1 MGMAHSHTK
10 PPLPAGIY
18 VRISL
23 DKHDGA
29 GVERQEQACRTLAAE
44 LGLEVGRVYSDNSIS
59 AYSGKVRPGFIDL
72 VADVKACKIGAV
84 LSFAPDRISRNVSE
98 YGLFKA
104 TLKNM
109 HCRLAYVNGGEQA
122 LDDPNADLI
131 STMLSGVSQWES
143 AIKSTRVAAAK
154 AQQRT
159 RGEYPRT
166 PNRLFGYTHDGEPHP
181 TEAPLVRDAATR
193 ILAGESLNRIAREWE
208 EKGVR
213 TTSGGVQ
220 TAQKIHAVLLT
231 PTTGGFTHY
240 KLKKKDYT
248 ASEWEQFS
256 AWDKLG
262 IVGRGNWEQVLDPE
276 VWQALW
282 AHLTNPARKT
292 NLVGNAPQ
300 HLLSGI
306 ARCGKCGEPL
316 YCRKKAYKK
325 KAEEERKRVYFCKE
339 RGGGH
344 PTRIAEPLERYIT
357 DLVLSRLSARD
368 IVGELASG
376 VDSDRRGELTTTRD
390 MVRGR
395 MADLEHQAT
404 LGNVSMGQFG
414 RMNRALADQ
423 LEAIDAELVE
433 LAGAG
438 GVLAE
443 VAGVAD
449 VRTWWVT
456 ATLDLK
462 RELIRALMTITVEVT
477 PPAQNKFNPEDVT
490 VKWKV

>member
-1 MGMAHSHTK
+1 MANPPTK
-10 PPLPAGIY
+10 NTLPAGIY

-23 DKHDGA
+23 DKQDGA
-29 GVERQEQACRTLAAE
+29 GVERQEQACRALAAE

-72 VADVKACKIGAV
+72 VADVKARKIGAV

-104 TLKNM
+104 TLKNT
-109 HCRLAYVNGGEQA
+109 HCRLIYVNGGEQA

-143 AIKSTRVAAAK
+143 AIKSTRVAAAY
-154 AQQRT
+154 AQKRA
-159 RGEYPRT
+159 RGDFPT
-166 PNRLFGYTHDGEPHP
+166 PPNRLFGYTNGGELHP
-181 TEAPLVRDAATR
+181 TEAALVREAATR
-193 ILAGESLNRIAREWE
+193 ILAGESLRRIAREWE
-208 EKGVR
+208 SSGV
-213 TTSGGVQ
+213 TTTAGGRP
-220 TAQKIHAVLLT
+220 TAQNVRLILLT

-240 KLKKKDYT
+240 KLKKKDYST
-248 ASEWEQFS
+248 AEWEQLS

-262 IVGRGNWEQVLDPE
+262 IIGRGNWEPVLDPE

-292 NLVGNAPQ
+292 NLVGNTPQ

-306 ARCGKCGEPL
+306 VRCGKCGAPM
-316 YCRKKAYKK
+316 YCRRKWYRKKT
-325 KAEEERKRVYFCKE
+325 EEEPKRVYWCKA

-344 PTRIAEPLERYIT
+344 PTRIADPLERYVT
-357 DLVLSRLSARD
+357 DLVLTRLHQSD
-368 IVGELASG
+368 IVGELAAG
-376 VDSDRRGELTTTRD
+376 VDSDRRAELTTTRD

-395 MADLEHQAT
+395 MADLEQQAT
-404 LGNVSMGQFG
+404 LGNVSMEQFG
-414 RMNRALADQ
+414 RMNRTLADQ

-433 LAGAG
+433 LAAAG

-443 VAGVAD
+443 LAGVTD
-449 VRTWWVT
+449 VRAWWAA
-456 ATLDLK
+456 ATLELK
-462 RELIRALMTITVEVT
+462 RELIRALMTITVEHT
-477 PPAQNKFNPEDVT
+477 GGAQTKFNPEFVT
-490 VKWKV
+490 VEWKI

>member
-1 MGMAHSHTK
+1 MCMAHPLTK
-10 PPLPAGIY
+10 TTLPAGIY

-44 LGLEVGRVYSDNSIS
+44 LGLEVSRVYSDNSIS

-72 VADVKACKIGAV
+72 VADVKARKIGAV

-104 TLKNM
+104 TLKNT
-109 HCRLAYVNGGEQA
+109 HCRLVYVNGGEQA

-143 AIKSTRVAAAK
+143 AIKSTRVAAAY
-154 AQQRT
+154 AQKRA
-159 RGEYPRT
+159 RGEFPTT
-166 PNRLFGYTHDGEPHP
+166 PNRLFGYTHDGELHP
-181 TEAPLVRDAATR
+181 TEAPLVREAATR
-193 ILAGESLNRIAREWE
+193 ILAGASLRRIAREWE
-208 EKGVR
+208 DSGV
-213 TTSGGVQ
+213 TTTAGGRP
-220 TAQKIHAVLLT
+220 TAQNMRIVLLT

-248 ASEWEQFS
+248 TSEWEQLS

-262 IVGRGNWEQVLDPE
+262 IVGRGNWEPVLDPE

-292 NLVGNAPQ
+292 NLVGSAPR
-300 HLLSGI
+300 HLLSGT
-306 ARCGKCGEPL
+306 ARCGKCGAPMW
-316 YCRKKAYKK
+316 CRNKWYKK
-325 KAEEERKRVYFCKE
+325 KAEEEPKRIYWCKST
-339 RGGGH
+339 GGGH
-344 PTRIAEPLERYIT
+344 PTRIADPLEHYVT
-357 DLVLSRLSARD
+357 DLVLTRLHQSD

-376 VDSDRRGELTTTRD
+376 VDSHRRAELTTTRD

-395 MADLEHQAT
+395 MADLEQQAT
-404 LGNVSMGQFG
+404 LGNVSMEQFG
-414 RMNRALADQ
+414 RMNRTLTDQ

-443 VAGVAD
+443 LAGVAD
-449 VRTWWVT
+449 VRKWWAT
-456 ATLDLK
+456 ATLELK

-477 PPAQNKFNPEDVT
+477 PPVQNRFNPEYVT
-490 VKWKV
+490 VEWKV

>member
-1 MGMAHSHTK
+1 MYMTK
-10 PPLPAGIY
+10 KTTPTALPAGIY

-29 GVERQEQACRTLAAE
+29 GVERQEEMCRQLAAE
-44 LGLEVGRVYSDNSIS
+44 HGLEVSRVYSDNSIS
-59 AYSGKVRPGFIDL
+59 AYTGKTRPGFIDL
-72 VADVKACKIGAV
+72 VADVKARKIGAV

-98 YGLFKA
+98 YGIFKA
-104 TLKNM
+104 TLKNT
-109 HCRLAYVNGGEQA
+109 HCRLIYVNGGEQA

-143 AIKSTRVAAAK
+143 AIKSARVAAAK
-154 AQQRT
+154 AQHRR
-159 RGEYPRT
+159 RGDYPT
-166 PNRLFGYTHDGEPHP
+166 KPIRLFGYTHSGEPHP

-208 EKGVR
+208 DKGV
-213 TTSGGVQ
+213 TTTLGNRP
-220 TAQKIHAVLLT
+220 TAQNIRKSMLS

-240 KLKKKDYT
+240 ELKKKDYSP
-248 ASEWEQFS
+248 AEWEKLS

-262 IVGRGNWEQVLDPE
+262 IIGRGNWEPVLDPE

-292 NLVGNAPQ
+292 NLVGSAPR

-306 ARCGKCGEPL
+306 ALCGHCGAPM
-316 YCRKKAYKK
+316 YCRNKWYKK
-325 KAEEERKRVYFCKE
+325 KTETAPKRVYYCKG

-344 PTRIAEPLERYIT
+344 PTRIAEPLENYIT
-357 DLVLSRLSARD
+357 NLVLARLSASD
-368 IVGELASG
+368 IVDELAAG
-376 VDSDRRGELTTTRD
+376 VDTDRRAELTATRD

-395 MADLEHQAT
+395 MADLEQQAT
-404 LGNVSMGQFG
+404 LGNVGMDQFG
-414 RMNRALADQ
+414 RMNKALTDQ

-438 GVLAE
+438 GVLSE

-449 VRTWWVT
+449 VRAWWVT
-456 ATLDLK
+456 ATLELK
-462 RELIRALMTITVEVT
+462 RELIRALMTITIEGT
-477 PPAQNKFNPEDVT
+477 PPVQYKFNPEYVT
-490 VKWKV
+490 VDWKA

>member
-1 MGMAHSHTK
+1 MAHPLTK
-10 PPLPAGIY
+10 TTLPAGIY

-44 LGLEVGRVYSDNSIS
+44 LGLEVSRVYSDNSIS
-59 AYSGKVRPGFIDL
+59 AYSGKVRPGLIDL
-72 VADVKACKIGAV
+72 VADVKARKIGAV

-98 YGLFKA
+98 YGIFKA

-109 HCRLAYVNGGEQA
+109 HCRLIYVNGGEQA

-154 AQQRT
+154 AQQRA
-159 RGEYPRT
+159 RGEYPRN

-181 TEAPLVRDAATR
+181 TEAPLVREAATR
-193 ILAGESLNRIAREWE
+193 ILAGESLKRLSREWQDD
-208 EKGVR
+208 GI
-213 TTSGGVQ
+213 TTTRGNRVIPEYIR
-220 TAQKIHAVLLT
+220 KVILT
-231 PTTGGFTHY
+231 PTTGGFTHF

-248 ASEWEQFS
+248 ASEWEQLS
-256 AWDKLG
+256 EWDKLG
-262 IVGRGNWEQVLDPE
+262 VIGRGKWQPVLDPE
-276 VWQALW
+276 VWQAVW

-292 NLVGNAPQ
+292 NLVGSTPR

-316 YCRKKAYKK
+316 YCRRKPYKK
-325 KAEEERKRVYFCKE
+325 KADKERKRVYYCKE
-339 RGGGH
+339 SGGGH
-344 PTRIAEPLERYIT
+344 PTRIAEPLERYIA
-357 DLVLSRLSARD
+357 DLVLSRLSASD

-390 MVRGR
+390 MLRGR
-395 MADLEHQAT
+395 MADLEQQAT
-404 LGNVSMGQFG
+404 LGNVSMEQFG
-414 RMNRALADQ
+414 RMNRALTDQ

-443 VAGVAD
+443 LAGVAD
-449 VRTWWVT
+449 VRAWWVT
-456 ATLDLK
+456 ATLELK
-462 RELIRALMTITVEVT
+462 RELIRALMAITVEVT
-477 PPAQNKFNPEDVT
+477 PRAQNKFNPEYVT
-490 VKWKV
+490 VEWKV